1 MCVPGFF
8 LKSSPQ
14 MICLVVGICGALPS
28 CCVFSFF
35 FTGMTWRFTIVC
47 GFSRR
52 PRVKKGER
60 KSFCRIGKIE
70 KSRQLPL
77 RGHCGVDDGQ
87 KWPRACCRV
96 IPPVDV
102 ALCIKFCQ
110 MDIVLFFCCC
120 CCLVGGNSQAKRT
133 CI

>member
-1 MCVPGFF
+1 MRSRF
-8 LKSSPQ
+8 LPKIIPSNDLP
-14 MICLVVGICGALPS
+14 CCGNLRGSAKLL
-28 CCVFSFF
+28 FLFFF